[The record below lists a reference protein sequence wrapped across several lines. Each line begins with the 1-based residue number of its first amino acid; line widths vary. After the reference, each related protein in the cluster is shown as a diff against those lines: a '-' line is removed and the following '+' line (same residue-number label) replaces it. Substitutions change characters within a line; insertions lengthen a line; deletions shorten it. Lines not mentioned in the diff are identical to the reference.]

1 MINQKIATVDRLGA
15 DPHTIGTSYHKLPA
29 RRDESQRVTRRHTSS
44 TSADDISSNSHAAE
58 LLAGLSRGRRC
69 TLASGWQ
76 VP

>member
-15 DPHTIGTSYHKLPA
+15 DPHTISQVPA